1 MDVSMN
7 SQQALDVKGLQMAN
21 NQQKADGQATMK
33 LLEAANVE
41 TTISNA
47 APSAAVGNNIN
58 TTA

>member
-1 MDVSMN
+1 MEVSMN
-7 SQQALDVKGLQMAN
+7 SQQALDLKGVQMAN
-21 NQQKADGQATMK
+21 NQQKADGQATLQ

-41 TTISNA
+41 TSVGNA

>member
-7 SQQALDVKGLQMAN
+7 SQQALDLKGLQMAN
-21 NQQKADGQATMK
+21 NQQKADGQATLQ